1 MKRLVR
7 LSLWVVVL
15 VAGLTLPALAQE
27 TRFEVVGG
35 IHYPLLSQKYY
46 ADQGLGFHGKLG
58 FRVSPKVSLFAV
70 YETQT
75 TNSSIP
81 NWPRGDVKVKTYG
94 LNATMILAG
103 DPALQLFGILGAG
116 TGKIDYTNPRAPEQ
130 YNGLPDSTDIKLWYE
145 LGAGVQFGL
154 AKHWALRIQFT
165 GRQTEPKDAS
175 AVIGGTR
182 FSIVPAVDF
191 AYRF

>member
-15 VAGLTLPALAQE
+15 AAGFTLPALAQE
-27 TRFEVVGG
+27 THFEAVGG
-35 IHYPLLSQKYY
+35 VHYPLLSQKFY
-46 ADQGLGFHGKLG
+46 ADQGLAFHGKLG

-70 YETQT
+70 YETQST
-75 TNSSIP
+75 KSSVP
-81 NWPRGDVKVKTYG
+81 NWPQGDVKIKTYG
-94 LNATMILAG
+94 LNATLLLAG
-103 DPALQLFGILGAG
+103 DPALQLYGVVGAG
-116 TGKIDYTNPRAPEQ
+116 VGKIDFTNPRAPLQ
-130 YNGLPDSTDIKLWYE
+130 YQDLPDSTDIKLWYE

-165 GRQTEPKDAS
+165 GRQVEPKDAS
-175 AVIGGTR
+175 AVITGTR
-182 FSIVPAVDF
+182 FFIVPAVDF